1 MSNNFIAEFRYT
13 AAIDGSEQRAFSAD
27 RGVVFAA
34 QHIQEASLAWFT
46 EVLEAKSIESV
57 IVHPLK
63 EFPRA
68 ERSAAG
74 LALIK
79 ARLELDRSALL
90 EQMAAIDEK
99 RTEMLAEKNGKD
111 EAK

>member
-13 AAIDGSEQRAFSAD
+13 AADGSAQRAFSAD
-27 RGVVFAA
+27 RGVVFAV
-34 QHIQEASLAWFT
+34 QNIQEASLPWFA
-46 EVLEAKSIESV
+46 EVLGAASIESA
-57 IVHPLK
+57 IAHPLK

-74 LALIK
+74 LGLIK
-79 ARLELDRSALL
+79 ARLELDRAALL

-99 RTEMLAEKNGKD
+99 RASLGKN
-111 EAK
+111 EAQ